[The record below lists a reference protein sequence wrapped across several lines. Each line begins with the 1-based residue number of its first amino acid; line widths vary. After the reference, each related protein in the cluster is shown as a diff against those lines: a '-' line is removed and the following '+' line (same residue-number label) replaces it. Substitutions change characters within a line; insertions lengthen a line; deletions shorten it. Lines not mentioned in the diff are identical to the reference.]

1 MKIKMKH
8 NKVKRIASLISR
20 SMEKSTTARKH
31 VAAVIQNGKI
41 KIIRHNSA
49 GVHAEYLAVFDYQKN
64 IGDRKSS
71 CKTVMVIRYE
81 NGFYKNSKP
90 CFECICK
97 LKNNVKNI
105 IYSTGDETNPF
116 CMEKMD
122 SIENNW
128 QSNLIRKVKDCVYH
142 R

>member
-1 MKIKMKH
+1 MKSKKVIK
-8 NKVKRIASLISR
+8 IASLISR
-20 SMEKSTTARKH
+20 CIYKSTTARKH
-31 VAAVIQNGKI
+31 AAAVIQNGKI
-41 KIIRHNSA
+41 KIIRHNTP
-49 GVHAEYLAVFDYQKN
+49 GIHAEYLAVLDYLKL
-64 IGDRKSS
+64 IKETKKS

-90 CFECICK
+90 CHECICK

-105 IYSTGDETNPF
+105 IYSTGDEYNPF
-116 CMEKMD
+116 CMEK
-122 SIENNW
+122 INNLENTW

>member
-1 MKIKMKH
+1 MKDK
-8 NKVKRIASLISR
+8 KVIHIASLISR
-20 SMEKSTTARKH
+20 SIEKSTTVRKH

-41 KIIRHNSA
+41 QIIRHNTP
-49 GVHAEYLAVFDYQKN
+49 GIHAEYLAVLDYLKIKKDKKESN
-64 IGDRKSS
+64 TS
-71 CKTVMVIRYE
+71 CKTVIVIRYE

-90 CFECICK
+90 CHECICK

-105 IYSTGDETNPF
+105 IYSTGDRYNPF
-116 CMEKMD
+116 CKEKIH
-122 SIENNW
+122 SLENKW